1 MAGVV
6 IGVGYGLLIGRCY
19 DENRPITICLAVT
32 CGVVWG
38 LFWALQD
45 RFDFVG
51 VIRGC
56 TLGGVGGSA
65 LIHVILVAVSDNNDY
80 SAFIGGLLSGGM
92 YGAATGAVFGFA
104 CACATSTARRLARE
118 LRILRAVMNEPD

>member
-1 MAGVV
+1 
-6 IGVGYGLLIGRCY
+6 
-19 DENRPITICLAVT
+19 
-32 CGVVWG
+32 
-38 LFWALQD
+38 
-45 RFDFVG
+45 
-51 VIRGC
+51 
-56 TLGGVGGSA
+56 
-65 LIHVILVAVSDNNDY
+65 VSDNNDY